1 MKTDNSLIRRAK
13 DRCPIPM
20 VWSHLGLPGRAIPG
34 KVICSPFRK
43 DRHPSF
49 SIFKDG
55 KRFHDFGTGERGDA
69 IDLIQKARGCDK
81 REAFRT
87 FLNFANEG
95 SFTTSNPTKFVTES
109 RRPLPECDLR
119 LGSDSEIQGL
129 SDLRNLPLEGLKLAE
144 ERGFLRFAE
153 IRDHISWVLTDNSR
167 KNIQA
172 RRLDGA
178 PWEHLPSFPKAYT
191 LPKSQASWP
200 LGADKIAQYQKVALV
215 EGGPDA
221 LAAHACIAIEEK
233 PEVGVLA
240 VLGAANGIPKEVL
253 ISLKGKPVRIFGHN
267 DASGQRAA
275 QNWKNQLHS
284 VSCSVSTVV
293 FSKAKQLNG
302 KPVKDLCDLWNI
314 GPDDF
319 EAYDALREVLP

>member
-1 MKTDNSLIRRAK
+1 MS
-13 DRCPIPM
+13 
-20 VWSHLGLPGRAIPG
+20 
-34 KVICSPFRK
+34 
-43 DRHPSF
+43 
-49 SIFKDG
+49 
-55 KRFHDFGTGERGDA
+55 
-69 IDLIQKARGCDK
+69 
-81 REAFRT
+81 
-87 FLNFANEG
+87 FANER
-95 SFTTSNPTKFVTES
+95 SFTTSQRPNKFTTEGG
-109 RRPLPECDLR
+109 RPLPECDLR
-119 LGSDSEIQGL
+119 FGSESEMQRL

-144 ERGFLRFAE
+144 ERGFLRFAR
-153 IRDHISWVLTDNSR
+153 IRDHISWVLTDSSR

-240 VLGAANGIPKEVL
+240 VMGAANMIPQEVL

-275 QNWKNQLHS
+275 QKWKNQLHS

-302 KPVKDLCDLWNI
+302 NPVKDLCDLWNI

>member
-1 MKTDNSLIRRAK
+1 MSSITSAK
-13 DRCPIPM
+13 DRCLIPE
-20 VWSHLGLPGRAIPG
+20 VWRRLGLPGQVAPG
-34 KVICSPFRK
+34 KVVSSPFRK

-49 SIFKDG
+49 SIFQDG

-69 IDLIQKARGCDK
+69 IDLIQKARSCDR
-81 REAFRT
+81 REACRT
-87 FLNFANEG
+87 FMSFANG
-95 SFTTSNPTKFVTES
+95 RGFTASPRPTKITTES
-109 RRPLPECDLR
+109 SRPLPECDLR
-119 LGSDSEIQGL
+119 FGSESEMQML
-129 SDLRNLPLEGLKLAE
+129 SELRNLPLEGLKLAE

-153 IRDHISWVLTDNSR
+153 IRGHISWVLTDSSR

-172 RRLDGA
+172 RRLDGVS
-178 PWEHLPSFPKAYT
+178 WEHLPGFPKAYT

-240 VLGAANGIPKEVL
+240 ILGAANKIPPEVL
-253 ISLKGKPVRIFGHN
+253 VNLKGKSVRIFGHN
-267 DASGQRAA
+267 DESGQKAA
-275 QNWKNQLHS
+275 QRWKNQLRS
-284 VSCSVSTVV
+284 ISCSVSTVV

-302 KPVKDLCDLWNI
+302 NPVKDLCDLWNI